1 MKIREI
7 LALVIILAMFILVSC
22 IDNMENTNANDISSA
37 KIQAQI
43 NLESRGR

>member
-1 MKIREI
+1 MKIRKI
-7 LALVIILAMFILVSC
+7 IALVIILAMFILVSC
-22 IDNMENTNANDISSA
+22 IDTVENTNATDMASA